1 MKDGKSTEFKHHHDT
16 LEAHKAGGHAHHSV
30 HYNKHKQTHTS
41 HKEHIVKHFKG
52 K

>member
-16 LEAHKAGGHAHHSV
+16 LEQYKDGGHVHHSV
-30 HYNKHKQTHTS
+30 HYSKHKQSHTP
-41 HKEHIVKHFKG
+41 HKEHIIKHFKG